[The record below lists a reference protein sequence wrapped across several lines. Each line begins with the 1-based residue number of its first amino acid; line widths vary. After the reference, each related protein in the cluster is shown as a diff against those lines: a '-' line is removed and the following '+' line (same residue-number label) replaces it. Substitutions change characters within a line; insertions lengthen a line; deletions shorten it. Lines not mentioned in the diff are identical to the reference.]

1 MALIPAKKLGDERI
15 VWVLLETDL
24 QEVAQKEM
32 GRKLTEQELEKIQNW
47 MEHWLGHD
55 WWEGVKEGIEELIGP
70 EYVICFRTVED
81 YVGEMY
87 ACERDEALKIAND
100 LVDESKDKKGHTL
113 KSVWVECDGV
123 DITGNLLTNNS
134 K

>member
-87 ACERDEALKIAND
+87 ACERDEALK
-100 LVDESKDKKGHTL
+100 GHTL